1 MCRNCLGQQL
11 AKINI
16 PTAVAMLLREFHM
29 ELAPE
34 VSHPPVLLS
43 LSAAMSVACCPHC
56 LAQAQVLWLLLQT
69 PLFPFGPKERQYR

>member
-29 ELAPE
+29 ELTPE
-34 VSHPPVLLS
+34 VGSQPFLLS
-43 LSAAMSVACCPHC
+43 LPAAMSVACCPHC
-56 LAQAQVLWLLLQT
+56 LAQARVLWSLLQI
-69 PLFPFGPKERQYR
+69 PLSPVGPKEQQYQ

>member
-1 MCRNCLGQQL
+1 MGQQL

-34 VSHPPVLLS
+34 VSLLCRLPRS
-43 LSAAMSVACCPHC
+43 CHSAP
-56 LAQAQVLWLLLQT
+56 QT
-69 PLFPFGPKERQYR
+69 LR